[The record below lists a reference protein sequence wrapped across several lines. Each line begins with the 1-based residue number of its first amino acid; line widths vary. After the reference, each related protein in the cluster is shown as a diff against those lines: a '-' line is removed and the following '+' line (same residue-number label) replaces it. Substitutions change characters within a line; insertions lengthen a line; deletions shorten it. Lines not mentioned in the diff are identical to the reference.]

1 MKRLI
6 TILSIAMILTGCGA
20 SHKKLNLD
28 DPWPEFSYET
38 MDTYLDGK
46 IVEVEYSCFI
56 GIGQSTIRSQ
66 AESKAEADAK
76 ARMAEAFRKDRAK
89 LSGVTRVGETIIRFN
104 EDSKLYTVYLRVGV
118 PKQNIDRYKKK

>member
-6 TILSIAMILTGCGA
+6 TLLIVALMLAGCGA
-20 SHKKLNLD
+20 VQKKAHPD

-66 AESKAEADAK
+66 AELKAEADAK
-76 ARMAEAFRKDRAK
+76 ARMAEAFRKDKAK
-89 LSGVTRVGETIIRFN
+89 LRGVTRVGETLIRFN

-118 PKQNIDRYKKK
+118 PRQNIDRYKKK

>member
-1 MKRLI
+1 
-6 TILSIAMILTGCGA
+6 MILTGCGA

-28 DPWPEFSYET
+28 DPWPEFSYEK

-56 GIGQSTIRSQ
+56 GIGQSTIRNQ

-89 LSGVTRVGETIIRFN
+89 LSGVTRVGETIIRFD

-118 PKQNIDRYKKK
+118 PRQNIDRYKKK